1 MRKFVVFAL
10 FAALAVS
17 GLLLADA
24 KDSSD
29 NDLSANGSVVIKK
42 DTLVYKGK
50 ALKPAVKVYCGGN
63 KPLKKKKDYS
73 LTYENN
79 DQIGTARAVATG
91 AGKYTGQAVGEFTIN
106 PGPVKIKKLK
116 SIESGFEAS
125 WKPSAGVDGYELLYT
140 APDESQSGSLLVA
153 GEQSSSVQVTR
164 LVPNT
169 TYQVCL
175 RSYKKVDGKNYYS
188 AWSKAKKFTVAKSK
202 DPDDGGDDDI
212 DDGPAFAEKYM
223 VVDLASG
230 AISYL
235 DDKPKKGWSD
245 TYKTTKMVLRKISA
259 GKFMMGSPTNEFGR
273 EEEEVQHE
281 VTLTKDFYIGVFE
294 MTQKQYAIVTG
305 DDPSYY
311 KGDLRPVEQ
320 LSYDAIRGRNKGAT
334 WPASSEVDE
343 DSFFGKFRAKTG
355 KAFDLPTEA
364 QWEYACRAGTT
375 TALNNGTN
383 ITNEFDDGNM
393 FKLGRVYHNMKDGK
407 GGYEYTTVVGCYL
420 PNAWGLY
427 DMHGNALEYCLDWYS
442 ENMAADP
449 VTDPKGP
456 ETGFYRVLRG
466 GSYYFY
472 PKESRSAYRS
482 RYSRTDNYN
491 NDSGI
496 RVVLVLE

>member
-1 MRKFVVFAL
+1 MKKL
-10 FAALAVS
+10 IAA
-17 GLLLADA
+17 LLLASLAISSAIFADV

-29 NDLSANGSVVIKK
+29 NDLSANGSVVLKK
-42 DTLVYKGK
+42 DVLVFKGK
-50 ALKPAVKVYCGGN
+50 ALKPSAKVYCGGA
-63 KPLKKKKDYS
+63 KALKQKKEYTLS
-73 LTYENN
+73 YENN

-91 AGKYTGQAVGEFTIN
+91 AGKYTGTAVGEFTII
-106 PGPVKIKKLK
+106 PPPVKIKKLK
-116 SIESGFEAS
+116 SVESGFEAT
-125 WKPSAGVDGYELLYT
+125 WKPSAGVDGYELQYV
-140 APDESQSGSLLVA
+140 APDASQSGSLKVA
-153 GEQSSSVQVTR
+153 GEQSSSAQ
-164 LVPNT
+164 LLELEPNV

-175 RSYKKVDGKNYYS
+175 RSYKKVDGLDYYS
-188 AWSKAKKFTVAKSK
+188 AWSKAKKFTVANYEK
-202 DPDDGGDDDI
+202 DDD
-212 DDGPAFAEKYM
+212 DVTEGDYM
-223 VVDLASG
+223 VVDLSSG
-230 AISYL
+230 KITYL
-235 DDKPKKGWSD
+235 KAVPKSGWSD
-245 TYKTTKMVLRKISA
+245 TYKTTKMVLRKVPA
-259 GKFMMGSPTNEFGR
+259 GKFVMGSPTNEFGR
-273 EEEEVQHE
+273 EEAETQHE

-334 WPASSEVDE
+334 WPASSEVDD

-456 ETGFYRVLRG
+456 ETGFYRILRG

-491 NDSGI
+491 NDSDI

>member
-1 MRKFVVFAL
+1 MKKL
-10 FAALAVS
+10 IAAL
-17 GLLLADA
+17 LLASLAISSAIFADA

-29 NDLSANGSVVIKK
+29 NDLSANGSVVLKK
-42 DTLVYKGK
+42 DVLVFKGK
-50 ALKPAVKVYCGGN
+50 ALKPAAKVYCGGA
-63 KPLKKKKDYS
+63 KPLKKKKEYTLS
-73 LTYENN
+73 YENN

-91 AGKYTGQAVGEFTIN
+91 AGKYTGKAVGEFTIV
-106 PGPVKIKKLK
+106 PPPIIIKKLK
-116 SIESGFEAS
+116 GVESGFEAT
-125 WKPSAGVDGYELLYT
+125 WKPSAGVDGYELQYV
-140 APDESQSGSLLVA
+140 APDASQSGSLKVA
-153 GEQSSSVQVTR
+153 GEQSSSAQLTE
-164 LVPNT
+164 LEPNV

-175 RSYKKVDGKNYYS
+175 RSYKKVDGLDYYS
-188 AWSKAKKFTVAKSK
+188 AWSKAKKFTVANYKK
-202 DPDDGGDDDI
+202 DDD
-212 DDGPAFAEKYM
+212 DVTEGDYM
-223 VVDLASG
+223 VVDLSSG
-230 AISYL
+230 KITYL
-235 DDKPKKGWSD
+235 KAVPKGGWSD
-245 TYKTTKMVLRKISA
+245 VYKTTKMVLRKVPA
-259 GKFMMGSPTNEFGR
+259 GKFVMGSPTNEFGR
-273 EEEEVQHE
+273 EEAEVQHE

-334 WPASSEVDE
+334 WPASSEVDD

>member
-29 NDLSANGSVVIKK
+29 NDLSANGSVVLKK

-50 ALKPAVKVYCGGN
+50 ALKPAAKVYCGGK
-63 KPLKKKKDYS
+63 KPLKKKKEYT

-91 AGKYTGQAVGEFTIN
+91 AGKYTGEAVGEFTIN

-116 SIESGFEAS
+116 SIESGFEAT
-125 WKPSAGVDGYELLYT
+125 WKPSSGVDGYELLYT
-140 APDESQSGSLLVA
+140 APDESQSGNILVT
-153 GEQSSSVQVTR
+153 GEQSSSCQVTG
-164 LVPNT
+164 LQPNT

-175 RSYKKVDGKNYYS
+175 RAFKKVNGKDYYS
-188 AWSKAKKFTVAKSK
+188 TWSKAKKFTVANYQK
-202 DPDDGGDDDI
+202 PDDGGDEEP

-230 AISYL
+230 GISYL

-245 TYKTTKMVLRKISA
+245 VYKTTKMVLRKVPA
-259 GKFMMGSPTNEFGR
+259 GKFVMGSPTNEFGR
-273 EEEEVQHE
+273 EEAETQHE
-281 VTLTKDFYIGVFE
+281 VTLTKDFYIGIFE
-294 MTQKQYAIVTG
+294 MTQKQYAVVTG

-320 LSYDAIRGRNKGAT
+320 LTYNAIRGKVKGAE
-334 WPASSEVDE
+334 WPASSDVDD
-343 DSFFGKFRAKTG
+343 DSFFGKLRAKTG
-355 KAFDLPTEA
+355 QAFDLPTEA

-383 ITNEFDDGNM
+383 ITNEYLDGNM
-393 FKLGRVYHNMKDGK
+393 FKLGRSYYNMKDGK

-427 DMHGNALEYCLDWYS
+427 DMHGNAREYCLDWYK
-442 ENMAADP
+442 ENIGEDP

-456 ETGFYRVLRG
+456 ETGYKRVLRS
-466 GSYYFY
+466 GSYYFG
-472 PKESRSAYRS
+472 PKECRSAFRS
-482 RYSRTDNYN
+482 HCSYADNYN
-491 NDSGI
+491 NDSGF
-496 RVVLVLE
+496 RAVLVLE